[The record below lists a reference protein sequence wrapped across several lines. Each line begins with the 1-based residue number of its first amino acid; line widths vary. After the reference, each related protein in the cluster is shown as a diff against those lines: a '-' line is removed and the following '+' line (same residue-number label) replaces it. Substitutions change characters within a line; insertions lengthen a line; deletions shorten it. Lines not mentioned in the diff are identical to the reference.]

1 MHSIQLNQELPSDHE
16 LTKALVEGFGTLFQS
31 SQKLEEGLPRQK
43 PVVPNVIYLGG
54 PKDVS

>member
-16 LTKALVEGFGTLFQS
+16 LTKALVEGFWTLFQP
-31 SQKLEEGLPRQK
+31 SQNLDEGLPRQK
-43 PVVPNVIYLGG
+43 PVVPKVIYLGG

>member
-16 LTKALVEGFGTLFQS
+16 LTKALVEGFGMLFQT
-31 SQKLEEGLPRQK
+31 SQKLEEVLPRQK
-43 PVVPNVIYLGG
+43 PAIPKVIYLGG